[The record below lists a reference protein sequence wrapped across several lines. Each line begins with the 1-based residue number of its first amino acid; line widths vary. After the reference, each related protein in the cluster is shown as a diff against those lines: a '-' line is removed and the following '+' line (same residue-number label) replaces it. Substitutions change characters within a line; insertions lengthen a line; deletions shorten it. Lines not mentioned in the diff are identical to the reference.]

1 MRRSRALLLSA
12 LSVPIVAAVRLDAA
26 AGADAPTLG
35 PDRPMAQAP
44 PVPLCRDAAFA
55 AVWTARS
62 LEKVFVT
69 DRPPASTGPI
79 SLAAARDEHSQTQLV
94 VMARQQLS
102 NVTIALTGTED
113 DDDGDD
119 LVLDVK
125 LVEFVDVKAAV
136 NPANR
141 TGLFPDPLPLIPRG
155 GATLNASQGAAP
167 FWVTLTPG
175 PTARAGT
182 RKALALEL
190 RTSAGRCAVPLTL
203 RVYDFS
209 VANRTQLTDSGLRV
223 QRGLDRFFD
232 REKGSPAEVVQR
244 YSNFMA
250 EYRVNQKIFH
260 SVYPYMV
267 ASWAPDRSDVSLD
280 TDAFDTTIQGL
291 LDRGLQ
297 SFRFPSPANATM
309 SGNEGNVSHTIIA
322 PIWVAFFQEC
332 QQ

>member
-1 MRRSRALLLSA
+1 
-12 LSVPIVAAVRLDAA
+12 
-26 AGADAPTLG
+26 
-35 PDRPMAQAP
+35 MAQAP

-119 LVLDVK
+119 LALDVK
-125 LVEFVDVKAAV
+125 LVKFVDVKAAV

-167 FWVTLTPG
+167 FWVTLPPG

-291 LDRGLQ
+291 LDRGLK

-322 PIWVAFFQEC
+322 RIWVAFFQEC